1 LISRPGLC
9 QGNRIRHIGAAFLV
23 QTIRDLN
30 ELRAARAK
38 LEGTVAIVPTMGA
51 LHAGHLAL
59 VEAAKRE
66 ADHVVATIFVN
77 PMQFGPNEDLAR
89 YPRQEA
95 ADSELLEGAG
105 VEILWL
111 PDVATM
117 YPKGFATKVSVA
129 GLGDVLD
136 GAARP
141 GHFDGVATVVAK
153 LFGQVRP
160 DKGFFG
166 EKDWQ
171 QLAVIRRMVIDLN
184 LGIEIVG
191 VPTEREAD
199 GLARS
204 SRNVYLSEE
213 QRAAAVI
220 LPRVLEEAKRK
231 IEGGAEISLVL
242 PSAVAKLVSGG
253 FLVDYVKLLDDQL
266 LEVETL
272 KGEARL
278 LGAARMGTTRL
289 IDNFKVIRA
298 LTIC

>member
-1 LISRPGLC
+1 M
-9 QGNRIRHIGAAFLV
+9 

-30 ELRAARAK
+30 ELRRARAM

-59 VEAAKRE
+59 VEAAKAR
-66 ADHVVATIFVN
+66 ADHVVTTIFVN

-95 ADSELLEGAG
+95 ADAALLEAAG
-105 VEILWL
+105 VAILWL
-111 PDVATM
+111 PNVATM
-117 YPKGFATKVSVA
+117 YPAGFATKISVA
-129 GLGDVLD
+129 GVGDVLD

-160 DKGFFG
+160 DVAFFG

-171 QLAVIRRMVIDLN
+171 QLAVIRRMVADLTMG
-184 LGIEIVG
+184 LEIIG

-204 SRNVYLSEE
+204 SRNAYLSAGE
-213 QRAAAVI
+213 RAAALA
-220 LPRVLEEAKRK
+220 LPMAMKAAVAA
-231 IEGGAEISLVL
+231 IEGRADVAVSLAEARAKVGA
-242 PSAVAKLVSGG
+242 AG
-253 FLVDYVKLLDDQL
+253 FVVDYIELVDAGLSPVGVLA
-266 LEVETL
+266 
-272 KGEARL
+272 GEARL
-278 LGAARMGTTRL
+278 LGAAKIGTTRL
-289 IDNFKVIRA
+289 IDNFAVGGAKEKR
-298 LTIC
+298 